1 MRICQSQTL
10 CFILYHT
17 VFRQLAGMKYEV
29 TSPPPPSPRPPPLS
43 LIHPLSCSIHA
54 SHSPLGG
61 RARFS
66 FPVLKWPSLSPCQH
80 ADVQQSRNS
89 YLSARSRPT
98 RTAPPHWSPACH
110 GSGVRRKSLV
120 LSGRFSSRPRL
131 CRLIIKSRRPYRNSL
146 LKVIESRTRAKADG
160 TVSGIFQ
167 TTVIHCRQ

>member
-10 CFILYHT
+10 CFILFYT
-17 VFRQLAGMKYEV
+17 VFRHDYRQLAGMKYEV
-29 TSPPPPSPRPPPLS
+29 TSSPHPS

-54 SHSPLGG
+54 PHSPLGG

-66 FPVLKWPSLSPCQH
+66 FPVFKWPSLSPCQH

-98 RTAPPHWSPACH
+98 RTAPSHWSPACH
-110 GSGVRRKSLV
+110 GSGVRRKSPV
-120 LSGRFSSRPRL
+120 LSGRFSCRPRL
-131 CRLIIKSRRPYRNSL
+131 CRLIIKSRRPYRSRL